1 MTDFSFQTVSSCGG
15 GSVAHMTDCK
25 SHLQKYSVNSNR
37 EFPAA
42 PSVISRLV
50 VKPDK
55 PTKCFTTRISLETFV
70 SLIWTGDVTGLINSL
85 HESEREMSGLA
96 ESAENPASSPG
107 RALSTLLRAGGIIG
121 QSPNTVTCSVTP
133 LWSHM
138 YQGYQ
143 IRGEKDLSI
152 LIIFNSLLHVLNDY
166 ISEKTLTSIRVSPS
180 KKVFCLHRV
189 FP

>member
-1 MTDFSFQTVSSCGG
+1 MSHLCHSAPNLVMTDFSLQTVSSCGG

-96 ESAENPASSPG
+96 ESAENPAISPG
-107 RALSTLLRAGGIIG
+107 RALSTLLRPLYYLLGRNRINPWPQFIITNRETKLDNCIG
-121 QSPNTVTCSVTP
+121 
-133 LWSHM
+133 L
-138 YQGYQ
+138 
-143 IRGEKDLSI
+143 D
-152 LIIFNSLLHVLNDY
+152 
-166 ISEKTLTSIRVSPS
+166 
-180 KKVFCLHRV
+180 
-189 FP
+189 